1 MEEFNITKFKA
12 SQRFAIYLFL
22 LVPFV
27 SLLSPFSIYN
37 KPSHLDVYVN
47 LLCIFVFFLNYTF
60 LVERKYLSIVVTYG
74 LLSLLALFV
83 PVVVYS
89 EMPYLKLLYQ
99 LFYALCFALLKPK
112 FKYYIFKKFTSIL
125 SIIFLLGIIEF
136 FLSALGIRIILSEV
150 MRDNGDV
157 YFQLPFSLI
166 PTLAMVTPA
175 FRFMSICEEPGMVG
189 TLCVFLLAT
198 INRKKSPFKYY
209 VFFVSGIL
217 SLSLA
222 FYVLGVLYFLLNFKE
237 YKLKPTFI
245 VVTLFT
251 GLAIYT
257 LFYENINQLIIQRV
271 NVQNVEEI
279 DNRSSYEEKR
289 KFEELSQSSKLLW
302 GMGPRGFLDWAE
314 RSGAYG
320 AGAKKFILQNGL
332 LALIIV
338 FFSFSKIIIDLNGL
352 NKKTLMLLILIWAS
366 FYQRH
371 DWNFAPNIILF
382 FTFSLEIKKH
392 LENLEIRKNKL
403 FRVNTDF

>member
-1 MEEFNITKFKA
+1 MEEYKLNNLKLSK
-12 SQRFAIYLFL
+12 RFVICLFL
-22 LVPFV
+22 IVPFV
-27 SLLSPFSIYN
+27 SLLSPFSIYY

-60 LVERKYLSIVVTYG
+60 LVERKYFSSVITYG
-74 LLSLLALFV
+74 LLSLFALFI
-83 PVVVYS
+83 PVVVYA
-89 EMPYLKLLYQ
+89 EMPYVKLLYQ
-99 LFYALCFALLKPK
+99 LLYALCFALLKISY
-112 FKYYIFKKFTSIL
+112 KYYIFKKFTRIL
-125 SIIFLLGIIEF
+125 SIVFLLGIIEY
-136 FLSALGIRIILSEV
+136 FLSAVGIRIILSEV
-150 MRDNGDV
+150 IRENGNLF
-157 YFQLPFSLI
+157 FQLPFSLI
-166 PTLAMVTPA
+166 PTIATVTPA
-175 FRFMSICEEPGMVG
+175 FRFMSICEEPGVVG
-189 TLCVFLLAT
+189 TLCAFLLAT
-198 INRKKSPFKYY
+198 VNRKKSPFEYY

-237 YKLKPTFI
+237 YKLKPSFI

-257 LFYENINQLIIQRV
+257 LFYENINEFIVQRV
-271 NVQNVEEI
+271 TMQNVEEI

-289 KFEELSQSSKLLW
+289 KFEELSQSSKLFW
-302 GMGPRGFLDWAE
+302 GMGPRGYLEWAE

-382 FTFSLEIKKH
+382 FTFSIELNKH
-392 LENLEIRKNKL
+392 LEVRKKLIRI
-403 FRVNTDF
+403 